1 MPWAFKENRPIFQ
14 QIYDTIVIR
23 ILNGTYP
30 QGGQLPSVREMAE
43 EAGVNPNTMQ
53 RAMSQ
58 LESAGLALTNRTSGR
73 IVTSDEELLKK
84 VSRNGKLL
92 KEKLLTKLLWGT
104 LASLLGIGLI
114 GLGAWLGYVGGGGV
128 DDPMAAACFGLIA
141 LGVGIAFL
149 INYFIG
155 KRMLAKKS
163 RQKKKG

>member
-1 MPWAFKENRPIFQ
+1 MDHLAEIFVPIALGCVLPIVVVWLIARRRMNETNART
-14 QIYDTIVIR
+14 QIALAAI
-23 ILNGTYP
+23 
-30 QGGQLPSVREMAE
+30 EK
-43 EAGVNPNTMQ
+43 NPDMD
-53 RAMSQ
+53 
-58 LESAGLALTNRTSGR
+58 
-73 IVTSDEELLKK
+73 IEELLKK

-149 INYFIG
+149 INYFVG
-155 KRMLAKKS
+155 KRMLAKEIEAEEK
-163 RQKKKG
+163 RLTEQE